1 MEGIIKG
8 KRAAP
13 RRCLLY
19 GTHGI
24 GKSTWAASSPNPIFL
39 CTEDGLD
46 DVGVDRTPVLKKT
59 VDVAKWLIEFGGS
72 SDHGYK
78 TVVIDTLDWLEKL
91 IWNAVAEEANKKSI
105 EDIGYAKG
113 YVIALKR
120 WESLLAMLDGCRS
133 VGMNVILLA
142 HAKIERFQPPDT
154 DAYDRWVPDLHKM
167 AAAVVEEWADEVL
180 FATYQVSTIKREEGF
195 NSRIRAV
202 GSGDRVVYTSE
213 TPTHRA
219 KRRIQLPDQMPLDWG
234 IYQAAWPQP
243 VAITSSNINSVVKN
257 GHSKTKETANV

>member
-1 MEGIIKG
+1 MLEVIKG

-13 RRCLLY
+13 RRTLLY

-24 GKSTWAASSPNPIFL
+24 GKSTWAANAPNPIVIA
-39 CTEDGLD
+39 TEDGLD
-46 DVGVDRTPVLKKT
+46 DVGVDRTPLCTKT
-59 VDVAKWLIEFGGS
+59 IDVARWLIDLSGEET
-72 SDHGYK
+72 HPYK

-91 IWNAVAEEANKKSI
+91 IWSAVAEEANKKSI

-113 YVIALKR
+113 YVFALKR
-120 WESLLAMLDGCRS
+120 WEQLLHMLDACRAR
-133 VGMNVILLA
+133 GMNVVLLA
-142 HAKIERFQPPDT
+142 HAKVEKFAPPDT
-154 DAYDRWVPDLHKM
+154 DAYDRWVPDLHKL
-167 AAAVVEEWADEVL
+167 ASAVVEEWCDEVL

-234 IYQAAWPQP
+234 IYQAAWPSQQQP
-243 VAITSSNINSVVKN
+243 LSNINAVVKN
-257 GHSKTKETANV
+257 GHSKQKETANV